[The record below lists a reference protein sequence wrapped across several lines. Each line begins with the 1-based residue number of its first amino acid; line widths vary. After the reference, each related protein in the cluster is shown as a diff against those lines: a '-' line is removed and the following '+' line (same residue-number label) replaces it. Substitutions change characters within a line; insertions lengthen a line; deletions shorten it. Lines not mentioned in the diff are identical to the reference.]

1 MVYTKSDLSR
11 FLKANKIKRENT
23 TFAATKSLVDAKGN
37 PLPWTIKP
45 LTTKENDAIRDECMI
60 EVPVKG
66 KPNMFRPKLD
76 TSKYIGKM
84 ICACVVEPNL
94 YDKDL
99 QDSYG
104 VMSPDDL
111 LKEMIDDPGE
121 YQEFATFVQNFNGFN
136 TTLEDKVEEAKN

>member
-1 MVYTKSDLSR
+1 MSDLSR

-37 PLPWTIKP
+37 PLPWTIRP

-121 YQEFATFVQNFNGFN
+121 YQEFATFVQNFNGFD
-136 TTLEDKVEEAKN
+136 TTLKDKVEEAKN

>member
-1 MVYTKSDLSR
+1 MK
-11 FLKANKIKRENT
+11 FP
-23 TFAATKSLVDAKGN
+23 ATKSLCDEKGN
-37 PLPWTIKP
+37 PLEWEIKP
-45 LTTKENDAIRDECMI
+45 LTTRESDDIREACTI
-60 EVPVKG
+60 EIPVKG

>member
-1 MVYTKSDLSR
+1 MSDLSR

-45 LTTKENDAIRDECMI
+45 LTTKENDAIRDECMF

-136 TTLEDKVEEAKN
+136 TTLEDKLEEAKN

>member
-1 MVYTKSDLSR
+1 MSDLSR

-23 TFAATKSLVDAKGN
+23 TFVATKSLVDAKGN

>member
-1 MVYTKSDLSR
+1 MSDLSR

-66 KPNMFRPKLD
+66 KPNIFRPKLD

>member
-1 MVYTKSDLSR
+1 MSDLSR

-60 EVPVKG
+60 DVPVKG
-66 KPNMFRPKLD
+66 KPNVFRPKLD
-76 TSKYIGKM
+76 TTKYIGKM

-111 LKEMIDDPGE
+111 VKEMIDDPGE

>member
-1 MVYTKSDLSR
+1 MSDLSR

-23 TFAATKSLVDAKGN
+23 TFEATKSLVDAKGN

>member
-1 MVYTKSDLSR
+1 MSDLSR

-60 EVPVKG
+60 DVPVKG
-66 KPNMFRPKLD
+66 KPNVFRPKLD

-99 QDSYG
+99 QDSYD